1 MNESI
6 EIGGR
11 GGDYTYITPI
21 SDAYSIIIL
30 YSGLSAES
38 KIISWIACPGHSGA
52 DK

>member
-1 MNESI
+1 MKVLKLAE
-6 EIGGR
+6 G